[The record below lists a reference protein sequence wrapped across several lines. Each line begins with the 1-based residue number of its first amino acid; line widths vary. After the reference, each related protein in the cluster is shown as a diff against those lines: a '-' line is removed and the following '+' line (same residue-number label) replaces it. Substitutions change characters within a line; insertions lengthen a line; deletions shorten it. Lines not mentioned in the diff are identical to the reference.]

1 MNETSDGTFPNSANL
16 GSINQSEDF
25 LPEVVD
31 TSVDTSI
38 ETSISLNLEDL
49 LKNQSQ
55 DIEVLAELFKEQHEE
70 HLRQQQ
76 GSELNRQISDR
87 LLIRKANQNQV
98 NESLKGLRE
107 HVATLEQEAGEGGR
121 GGGGGGGGGG
131 EGGEGG
137 GGGDCGHTGTWRCS
151 VMSCGLK
158 QSSHDYTQP
167 FKDGNRHIFF
177 WDCCLSDDKHSPKC
191 DMDFFGFGD

>member
-16 GSINQSEDF
+16 GSINQTKDF

-38 ETSISLNLEDL
+38 VETSISLNLEDL

-70 HLRQQQ
+70 HLRQEQ

-107 HVATLEQEAGEGGR
+107 HVATLEQEAG
-121 GGGGGGGGGG
+121 GGGGGGG
-131 EGGEGG
+131 EGE
-137 GGGDCGHTGTWRCS
+137 CGHTGTWRCS

-167 FKDGNRHIFF
+167 FKDGKRHIFF
-177 WDCCLSDDKHSPKC
+177 WDCCLSDDKDSPKC